1 MEAIVTT
8 SKNFVEYQNAIDQK
22 FAELEKEAAEKINSL
37 SKEDLEEYKTVIQDQ
52 RLFLKTKI
60 SAYNS
65 IKSGS
70 PIEKEFWNKNVK
82 PYLVSF
88 GISPVEKEET
98 VEYKNT
104 KGELVS
110 KVVVKMLNNMRDGWK
125 SGDKDLAVID
135 ILSCAQIPTLLRNA
149 IKENTL
155 TEETT
160 SKFKAYIDA
169 AGKEAKYD
177 FNIRTLTVNKH
188 VFKLKK
194 NMALVNFKLTLIG
207 ERTNELKLTE
217 TKNKKTESESTLNTL
232 CKSSV
237 RYQNSTS
244 ILGKK
249 YCIQ

>member
-82 PYLVSF
+82 PYLISF

-98 VEYKNT
+98 VEYKNA

-110 KVVVKMLNNMRDGWK
+110 KVVVKMVNNMKDGWK
-125 SGDKDLAVID
+125 SGDKDLAIID
-135 ILSCAQIPTLLRNA
+135 ILSCAQIPTILRSSLNEG
-149 IKENTL
+149 IL
-155 TEETT
+155 TKETT
-160 SKFKAYIDA
+160 GKYKAYIDA

-194 NMALVNFKLTLIG
+194 NMALANFKLTLIN
-207 ERTNELKLTE
+207 ERNNNLKLTE
-217 TKNKKTESESTLNTL
+217 AQNKKVQSESALNTL

-244 ILGKK
+244 LLAKK